1 MENVTLNFEQI
12 DIDYQY
18 NIRCVLRMKLV
29 GFFIL
34 LLGSA
39 FNNSQWCAG
48 IPLENFQTVAS
59 ISTVQDT

>member
-34 LLGSA
+34 LLGTA
-39 FNNSQWCAG
+39 FNNSQWWAG
-48 IPLENFQTVAS
+48 ILLENFQTVAS
-59 ISTVQDT
+59 IRTVQDT

>member
-18 NIRCVLRMKLV
+18 NIRCVLSMKLV

-34 LLGSA
+34 LLGTA
-39 FNNSQWCAG
+39 FNNSQW
-48 IPLENFQTVAS
+48 
-59 ISTVQDT
+59 